1 MNFPKGFLWG
11 GASADSQYEGGFGEG
26 GRGIVTND
34 FVTNGSHTSPRQV
47 TWKMPDGTE
56 GSSDYKTEI
65 PVGARG
71 YFKEGAY
78 YPSHRAVDFYH
89 RYKEDIALVKEMN
102 FNIYRFSIC
111 WSRIFPTGMETEP
124 NEEGLAFYEDII
136 NELIAKDIEPLVT
149 ICHDQIPAHL
159 ADEYDGW
166 SSRITI
172 DCYLRYCKVLF
183 ERFKGKVKY
192 WLTFNELNLCKG
204 YGMLGIHSCAPQ
216 VHYNAI
222 HNCFVASAYAVK
234 MGKEIM
240 GDDVMFG
247 NMYAMSM
254 PYPLTC
260 KPDDVLKT
268 QEIRRSGQF
277 YYSDPMLKGFYPG
290 YAKKMLAKLGVTLNI
305 EEGDLEMMKAYP
317 LDFCGFSYY
326 ASTTV
331 NKDTVVASNGLSA
344 DRNPYLEA
352 TPWGWTIDPKGLR
365 FVLNTLQDRYEK
377 PLMIVENG
385 MGNIDKF
392 EDGTVQDDY
401 RIAYLKE
408 HFKNMEAAIN
418 EDGVNLIG
426 YTMWGPI
433 DVVSMG
439 TGEMK
444 KRYGFVYV
452 DMDDLG
458 NGSKDRYRKK
468 SFYWIRDFYGSN
480 GAVE

>member
-1 MNFPKGFLWG
+1 MKFPKGFLWG

-47 TWKMPDGTE
+47 TWKMPDGTV

-71 YFKEGAY
+71 YFKADAY

-102 FNIYRFSIC
+102 FNVYRFSIC
-111 WSRIFPTGMETEP
+111 WARIFPTGMETEP

-136 NELIAKDIEPLVT
+136 NDLVSKKIEPLVT
-149 ICHDQIPAHL
+149 ICHDQIPAYL
-159 ADEYDGW
+159 ADEFDGW
-166 SSRITI
+166 SSRITME
-172 DCYLRYCKVLF
+172 CYLRLCRVLF

-204 YGMLGIHSCAPQ
+204 YGMIGIHSCDPQ
-216 VHYNAI
+216 THYNAI

-240 GDDVMFG
+240 GEDVMFG

-277 YYSDPMLKGFYPG
+277 YYSDVMLKGFYPG
-290 YAKKMLAKLGVTLNI
+290 YAKKMLEKLGVTLRM
-305 EEGDLEMMKAYP
+305 EENDEAMLKAYP

-331 NKDTVVASNGLSA
+331 NKDTKVASNGLSA

-377 PLMIVENG
+377 PLMVVENG
-385 MGNIDKF
+385 MGNIDQF
-392 EDGTVQDDY
+392 ENGTVQDDY

-458 NGSKDRYRKK
+458 NGTKDRYRKK

-480 GAVE
+480 GEVE